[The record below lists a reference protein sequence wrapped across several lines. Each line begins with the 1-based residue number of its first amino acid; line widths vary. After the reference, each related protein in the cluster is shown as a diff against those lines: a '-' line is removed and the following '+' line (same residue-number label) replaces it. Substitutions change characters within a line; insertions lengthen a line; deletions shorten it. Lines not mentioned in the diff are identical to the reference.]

1 MDVGMGAGAGVGA
14 GVGAGIWMGRTAESC
29 SPMVAYMM
37 PTLVCILLDSAMR

>member
-1 MDVGMGAGAGVGA
+1 MGVGVGAGAGVGA
-14 GVGAGIWMGRTAESC
+14 GIWWDGTGRTAESC